1 MFEVVRWDDKPR
13 AKLVMS
19 QRGKTMNDVAAR
31 VKNIIVE
38 RLGVAASKVT
48 DSANLRDDLSASSL
62 DTMDLV
68 MGFEEEF
75 GCEIPDDVAGTIL
88 TVGDAVKF
96 IEKQA
101 A

>member
-48 DSANLRDDLSASSL
+48 DNANLRDDMSASSL
-62 DTMDLV
+62 DTWTWYW
-68 MGFEEEF
+68 GSR
-75 GCEIPDDVAGTIL
+75 
-88 TVGDAVKF
+88 KNS
-96 IEKQA
+96 A
-101 A
+101 ARFPMLRRVQS

>member
-1 MFEVVRWDDKPR
+1 
-13 AKLVMS
+13 
-19 QRGKTMNDVAAR
+19 MNDVAAR